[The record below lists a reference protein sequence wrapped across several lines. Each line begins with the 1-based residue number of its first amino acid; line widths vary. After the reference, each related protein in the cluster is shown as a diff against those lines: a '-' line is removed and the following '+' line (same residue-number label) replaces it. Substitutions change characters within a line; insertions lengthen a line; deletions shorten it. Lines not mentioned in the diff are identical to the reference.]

1 MTATILDGNALGLR
15 VREEVAAECA
25 ELAKRGVTPGLAAVL
40 VGDDPASHVYV
51 RNKRKAAEKVGIAAF
66 DHTLPAD
73 TSQQDLL
80 ALVHKLNE
88 DDTVHGILVQLPLP
102 AHIDSSVILDAI
114 DPGKDVDGFHPDN
127 IGRLAQARPRY
138 VAATPKGCMRLLAEA
153 DIELSG
159 KRAVI
164 VGRSNIVGKPMSM
177 LLTNAHATVTVC
189 HSRTADLAGEIG
201 RADIV
206 IAALGRPRA
215 IKGAWIKQGA
225 VVIDVGINRTDD
237 GKLVGDVE
245 FDVAVER
252 AAAITPVPGGV
263 GPMTIASLLANTALA
278 AARLTIDEHEFIPGV
293 SP

>member
-1 MTATILDGNALGLR
+1 MTATILDGKALGLR

-25 ELAKRGVTPGLAAVL
+25 ELAKRGVTPGLAAVI

-51 RNKRKAAEKVGIAAF
+51 RNKRKAAEKAGIAAF

-73 TSQQDLL
+73 TSQAELL

-88 DDTVHGILVQLPLP
+88 DNKVHGILVQLPLP
-102 AHIDSSVILDAI
+102 DHIDSSVILDAI
-114 DPGKDVDGFHPDN
+114 DPDKDVDGFHPDN

-153 DIELSG
+153 NIELSG

-164 VGRSNIVGKPMSM
+164 VGRSNIVGKPMAM

-189 HSRTADLAGEIG
+189 HSRTTDLAGEIG
-201 RADIV
+201 RADVV
-206 IAALGRPRA
+206 IAALGRARA
-215 IKGAWIKQGA
+215 IKGAWIKPGA

-237 GKLVGDVE
+237 GQLVGDVE

-278 AARLTIDEHEFIPGV
+278 AARLTTSETASTSTDP
-293 SP
+293 

>member
-102 AHIDSSVILDAI
+102 AHIDSSAILDAI

>member
-102 AHIDSSVILDAI
+102 AHIDSSAILDAI

-278 AARLTIDEHEFIPGV
+278 AARLTIDEHEFIPGL

>member
-51 RNKRKAAEKVGIAAF
+51 RNKLKAAEKVGIAAF

-102 AHIDSSVILDAI
+102 AHIDSSAILDAI

-278 AARLTIDEHEFIPGV
+278 ASRLTIDEHEFIPGL

>member
-25 ELAKRGVTPGLAAVL
+25 ELAKRGVIPGLAAVI

-51 RNKRKAAEKVGIAAF
+51 RNKRKAAEKAGIAAF

-80 ALVHKLNE
+80 ALVRKLNK
-88 DDTVHGILVQLPLP
+88 DDKVHGILVQLPLP
-102 AHIDSSVILDAI
+102 AHIDASVILDAI
-114 DPGKDVDGFHPDN
+114 NPDKDVDGFHPDN

-153 DIELSG
+153 NIELSG
-159 KRAVI
+159 MRAVI
-164 VGRSNIVGKPMSM
+164 VGRSDIVGKPMAM

-189 HSRTADLAGEIG
+189 HSRTADLAGEVG
-201 RADIV
+201 RADVV
-206 IAALGRPRA
+206 IAALGRARA
-215 IKGAWIKQGA
+215 IKGAWIKHGA

-237 GKLVGDVE
+237 GQLVGDVE

-278 AARLTIDEHEFIPGV
+278 AARLTASETASTSIDT
-293 SP
+293 

>member
-73 TSQQDLL
+73 TSQRDLL

-102 AHIDSSVILDAI
+102 AHIDSSAILDAI

-153 DIELSG
+153 NIELSG

-225 VVIDVGINRTDD
+225 VVIDVRINRTDD

>member
-102 AHIDSSVILDAI
+102 GHIDSSAILDAI

>member
-1 MTATILDGNALGLR
+1 MTATILDGKALGLR

-25 ELAKRGVTPGLAAVL
+25 ELAKRGVTPGLAAVI

-51 RNKRKAAEKVGIAAF
+51 RNKRKAAEKAGIAAF
-66 DHTLPAD
+66 DHTLPAE

-80 ALVHKLNE
+80 ALVRELNA
-88 DDTVHGILVQLPLP
+88 DDKVHGILVQLPLP

-114 DPGKDVDGFHPDN
+114 SPAKDVDGFHPDN

-153 DIELSG
+153 NIELSG

-164 VGRSNIVGKPMSM
+164 VGRSNIVGKPMAM

-189 HSRTADLAGEIG
+189 HSRTTDLAGEIG
-201 RADIV
+201 RADVV
-206 IAALGRPRA
+206 IAALGRARA

-237 GKLVGDVE
+237 GQLVGDVE

-278 AARLTIDEHEFIPGV
+278 AARLTTSTTASTVGDT
-293 SP
+293 

>member
-1 MTATILDGNALGLR
+1 MTATILDGKALGLR

-25 ELAKRGVTPGLAAVL
+25 ELAKRGVTPGLAAVI

-51 RNKRKAAEKVGIAAF
+51 RNKRKAAEKAGIAAF
-66 DHTLPAD
+66 DHTLPAE

-80 ALVHKLNE
+80 ALVRELNA
-88 DDTVHGILVQLPLP
+88 DDKVHGILVQLPLP

-114 DPGKDVDGFHPDN
+114 SPAKDVDGFHPDN

-153 DIELSG
+153 NIELSG

-164 VGRSNIVGKPMSM
+164 VGRSNIVGKPMAM

-189 HSRTADLAGEIG
+189 HSRTTDLAGEIG
-201 RADIV
+201 RADVV
-206 IAALGRPRA
+206 IAALGRARA

-237 GKLVGDVE
+237 GQLVGDVE

-278 AARLTIDEHEFIPGV
+278 AARLTTSTTASTLGDT
-293 SP
+293 

>member
-1 MTATILDGNALGLR
+1 VTATILDGNALGLR

-80 ALVHKLNE
+80 ALVQKLNE

-153 DIELSG
+153 NIELSG

-278 AARLTIDEHEFIPGV
+278 AARLTIDEHEFISGL

>member
-1 MTATILDGNALGLR
+1 MTATILDGKALGLR

-25 ELAKRGVTPGLAAVL
+25 ELAKRGVTPGLAAVI

-51 RNKRKAAEKVGIAAF
+51 RNKRKAAEKAGIAAF
-66 DHTLPAD
+66 DHTLPAE

-80 ALVHKLNE
+80 ALVRELNA
-88 DDTVHGILVQLPLP
+88 DDKVHGILVQLPLP

-114 DPGKDVDGFHPDN
+114 SPAKDVDGFHPDN

-153 DIELSG
+153 NIELSG

-164 VGRSNIVGKPMSM
+164 VGRSNIVGKPMAM

-189 HSRTADLAGEIG
+189 HSRTTDLAGEIG
-201 RADIV
+201 RADVV
-206 IAALGRPRA
+206 IAALGRARA
-215 IKGAWIKQGA
+215 IKGAWIKPGA

-237 GKLVGDVE
+237 GQLVGDVE
-245 FDVAVER
+245 FEVAVER

-278 AARLTIDEHEFIPGV
+278 AARLTTSETASTSTDP
-293 SP
+293 

>member
-153 DIELSG
+153 NIELSG

-201 RADIV
+201 RADVV

-278 AARLTIDEHEFIPGV
+278 AARLTIDEHEFTPGL